1 MPVPAERWLEHLL
14 TSSQKMALLA
24 PRGGRWWVGG
34 CFYQP
39 VTSLTAGIKATKG
52 FWGAVELENG
62 IPVLGRGGCQGAR
75 CHGDPF
81 MPH

>member
-1 MPVPAERWLEHLL
+1 M
-14 TSSQKMALLA
+14 
-24 PRGGRWWVGG
+24 
-34 CFYQP
+34 
-39 VTSLTAGIKATKG
+39 SLTADIKATKG

-62 IPVLGRGGCQGAR
+62 ILVLGGGQGAG